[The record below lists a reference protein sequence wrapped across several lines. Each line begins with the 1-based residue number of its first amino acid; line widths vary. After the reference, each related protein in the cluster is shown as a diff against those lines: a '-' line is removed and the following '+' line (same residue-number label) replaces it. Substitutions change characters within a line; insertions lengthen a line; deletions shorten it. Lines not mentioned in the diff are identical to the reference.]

1 MIERNQQTRN
11 YKNYVILVLGGLLAI
26 SLLTSP
32 SEVPKDYVTTTELNK
47 YQTRAE
53 MKDVIGSMVI
63 EIARLEGRI
72 NNLQECLDNLEVM
85 LGGNGRETY
94 CP

>member
-1 MIERNQQTRN
+1 MKN
-11 YKNYVILVLGGLLAI
+11 YKNYLILVLGVLLSI

-32 SEVPKDYVTTTELNK
+32 TEVPKDYITKTYLK
-47 YQTRAE
+47 DFQTREE

-72 NNLQECLDNLEVM
+72 NGFQDCLNNLEVD
-85 LGGNGRETY
+85 LGGSGREVY